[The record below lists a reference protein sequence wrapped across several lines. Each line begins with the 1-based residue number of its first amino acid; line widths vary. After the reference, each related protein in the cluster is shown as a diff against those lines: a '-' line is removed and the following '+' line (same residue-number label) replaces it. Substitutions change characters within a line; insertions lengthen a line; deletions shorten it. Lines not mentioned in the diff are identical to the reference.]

1 MENPT
6 IQKIFQLGWPE
17 YEKTHLL
24 PQHIRDAVWHVINC
38 RTSALG
44 GHVQSCPDGHFHRI
58 WYNSCKHRS
67 CPQCA
72 FIQVEE
78 WMRKQEARLLD
89 CAHFHVVFTLPDKLS
104 ELWASN
110 QKVMTQILFSASK
123 ETLMEMLADE
133 KHLGAAI
140 GIISTLHTWT
150 KTQLLHPHVHC
161 IVTGGWLTENGEWKE
176 PKNGILLPGRAVRAV
191 YRGKTRDFL
200 LKALKKGDLVLPEGM
215 SGQRF
220 KNLLNKL
227 GRKKW
232 NVRVG
237 EKYSHGSGVANYLA
251 RYVRGGS
258 IGNKRIKKIE
268 NGNVTFDAGRGEE
281 LLVTVS
287 VEEFIRR
294 WIQHVPEPR
303 SVRARSYGLYA
314 HGKKAELDK
323 CRKLLGQEPVRP
335 VEKIDWRDLFEKW
348 DENSGR
354 CPVCGKRLIQ
364 TEVFGSKEAPT
375 TIALEAKPP
384 DRYFLETAA

>member
-1 MENPT
+1 
-6 IQKIFQLGWPE
+6 
-17 YEKTHLL
+17 
-24 PQHIRDAVWHVINC
+24 
-38 RTSALG
+38 
-44 GHVQSCPDGHFHRI
+44 
-58 WYNSCKHRS
+58 
-67 CPQCA
+67 
-72 FIQVEE
+72 
-78 WMRKQEARLLD
+78 MRKQEARLLD

-161 IVTGGWLTENGEWKE
+161 IVTGGGLTENGEWKE

-237 EKYSHGSGVANYLA
+237 EKYSNGSGVANYLA